1 VSVNRLLVV
10 LLLAAAGLAVAPAAS
25 ADDTAPGRHIVA
37 GTSGTG
43 LLLRAGPGFDQPV
56 LGTVAEGTTVVALAA
71 PTWDGTTDWYPVE
84 TEAGNALGYLNG
96 MYLIAAGTPPVAV
109 VEDTPAGPTI
119 SAIVTGYAIGA
130 DGGRVGSMTAS
141 GVRTH
146 WGTVAADVR
155 LYPFGTKLTIE
166 GFDGVVFTVEDTGSA
181 VRGQIFDVWFPDLPA
196 AIAFGTQRRKVTIL
210 P

>member
-1 VSVNRLLVV
+1 VSMNRLLVV
-10 LLLAAAGLAVAPAAS
+10 LLCAAAGLALAPAAS
-25 ADDTAPGRHIVA
+25 ADDTVPRRYVVA

-43 LLLRAGPGFDQPV
+43 LLLRGGPGFDQPV
-56 LGTVAEGTTVVALAA
+56 LGTVAEGATVVALAA
-71 PTWDGTTDWYPVE
+71 PTWDGTTDWYPIE
-84 TEAGNALGYLNG
+84 TDAGNAMGYLNG
-96 MYLIAAGTPPVAV
+96 MYLMAAGSPPAAV
-109 VEDTPAGPTI
+109 VEETPTQTI

-141 GVRTH
+141 GIRTH

-166 GFDGVVFTVEDTGSA
+166 GFEDVVFTVEDTGSA
-181 VRGQIFDVWFPDLPA
+181 VRGQIFDVWFPELSA